1 MSRIKPFTIDER
13 NWFRDIF
20 NTVGEYADEQEM
32 SMKRTPQ
39 SASSPVVES
48 QRNDFVPPN
57 IFLFK
62 TTREVNGISPYNIL
76 PEEYNPAKSRIPSP
90 ITEPSG
96 FYLNQMGKL
105 HLRCW

>member
-32 SMKRTPQ
+32 SIGRTPQ
-39 SASSPVVES
+39 NLSSPVVDN
-48 QRNDFVPPN
+48 QGNDFVPPN

-76 PEEYNPAKSRIPSP
+76 PEEYNPAKSRIPSLQ
-90 ITEPSG
+90 G
-96 FYLNQMGKL
+96 FYLN
-105 HLRCW
+105 